1 LRVAVLRGAVLRGL
15 PGLPGGRPLGMNHPH
30 GYL

>member
-1 LRVAVLRGAVLRGL
+1 LRAAVFRGL

-30 GYL
+30 DYL